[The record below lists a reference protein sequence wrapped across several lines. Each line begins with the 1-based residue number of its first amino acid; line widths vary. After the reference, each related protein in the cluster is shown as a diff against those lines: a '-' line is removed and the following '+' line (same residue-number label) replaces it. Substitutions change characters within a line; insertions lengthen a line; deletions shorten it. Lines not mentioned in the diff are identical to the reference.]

1 MTSGDT
7 LTVSLDI
14 DSLDEIDVF
23 RIRATSTSTDAGSIK
38 AVSDDPPQRSPRL
51 NPSLPKTTGL
61 SWSEPTAVLLSDLW
75 PIR

>member
-38 AVSDDPPQRSPRL
+38 AVSDDPPP
-51 NPSLPKTTGL
+51 PE
-61 SWSEPTAVLLSDLW
+61 EPPTEPELAEDDGFKLV
-75 PIR
+75 

>member
-23 RIRATSTSTDAGSIK
+23 RIRATSTSTAAGSIK
-38 AVSDDPPQRSPRL
+38 AVSEPPPGGA
-51 NPSLPKTTGL
+51 P
-61 SWSEPTAVLLSDLW
+61 D
-75 PIR
+75 

>member
-38 AVSDDPPQRSPRL
+38 AVSDDPAAPEEPQ
-51 NPSLPKTTGL
+51 T
-61 SWSEPTAVLLSDLW
+61 EPELAEDDGFELV
-75 PIR
+75 